1 MSRIGLRER
10 IEQGLLILDGAMG
23 TQLIAR
29 GIAPGVCNDNLN
41 VESPEIVLDVQRA
54 YIAAGSE
61 AIITNTFGA
70 NKYTLSRHGL
80 GDKAEEI
87 NRAGVRLAREAAGD
101 DRYVL
106 GDIGPTG
113 DFLEPLGLLKG
124 DELKEAFAAQARGL
138 ADGGADGII
147 VETMTAVDEAQ
158 ITVEAVRSVCE
169 LPIFVSFAFDPV
181 GDDFRTMMGVDV
193 SGAVSRL
200 AGLGIDAIGFNCGTL
215 SLEGYTR
222 LAAKFVET
230 VSSKSA
236 KVKILAEPNAGR
248 PELVGSQAAYRVSPK
263 DYAAAV
269 EKIYAA
275 GVTIIGG
282 CCGTTPAH
290 IEALARKLK

>member
-1 MSRIGLRER
+1 VSRIGLRER